1 MPSPESLKLRALLKQ
16 HVHPLFAGNPSLE
29 ELRAFMESL
38 VGQGP
43 LPPDTRVEKTS
54 ISETPAEWV
63 SGPNAQEGRV
73 IFYLHGGAY
82 AIGSCNSH
90 RDIAARLAI
99 ASGARAFVI
108 EYRLAP
114 EHPFP
119 AGIEDAVAAY
129 RWLLENG
136 TKPGDIVIAGDSAGG
151 GLTLATLL
159 SLRDAGDPLPAGAV
173 LLSPWTDLA
182 ITGESHTSRAEF
194 DPMLSKGGMPQFVAY
209 YLGDRDPKTPL
220 ASPLYGDLRGLP
232 PLMIHV
238 GEDEVLLDDSRMFAD
253 RARAAGVDVSLEVW
267 EGMWHVFP
275 SSASQLPE
283 GAQAIEKIGAF
294 VKQRVS

>member
-1 MPSPESLKLRALLKQ
+1 MPSPESLRIRALLKQ
-16 HVHPLFAGNPSLE
+16 YVAPMFAGSSSLE
-29 ELRAFMESL
+29 ELRAFLENL
-38 VGQGP
+38 AQGP
-43 LPPDTRVEKTS
+43 LPPGTRVEKIT
-54 ISETPAEWV
+54 IGRTPAEWV
-63 SGPNAQEGRV
+63 SGPNAEEGRV

-82 AIGSCNSH
+82 ALGSCNSH
-90 RDIAARLAI
+90 RDLAARLAI
-99 ASGARAFVI
+99 ASGARALVI

-114 EHPFP
+114 ENPFP
-119 AGIEDAVAAY
+119 AGLEDAVAAY
-129 RWLLENG
+129 RWLIERG
-136 TKPGDIVIAGDSAGG
+136 TKPGNIVIAGDSAGG

-182 ITGESHTSRAEF
+182 ITGESYTSRAEF
-194 DPMLSKGGMPQFVAY
+194 DPMLSKAGMPQTVAF

-220 ASPLYGDLRGLP
+220 ASPLYADLHGLP
-232 PLMIHV
+232 PLHIHV
-238 GEDEVLLDDSRMFAD
+238 GEDEVLLDDSTRLAE

-275 SSASQLPE
+275 TSAAQLPE

-294 VKQRVS
+294 VKQRAS